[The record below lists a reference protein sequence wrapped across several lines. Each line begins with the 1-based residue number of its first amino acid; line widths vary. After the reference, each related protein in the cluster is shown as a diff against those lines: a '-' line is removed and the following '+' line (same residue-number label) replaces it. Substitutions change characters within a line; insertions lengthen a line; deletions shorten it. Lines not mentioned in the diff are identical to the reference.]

1 MNAAAVTE
9 ITSAVDFATVITG
22 IGVIA
27 AAVALVLIS
36 MKGAKLLLGM
46 IR

>member
-1 MNAAAVTE
+1 MDAAAVTA
-9 ITSAVDFATVITG
+9 IVSSVDFDTVVTG
-22 IGVIA
+22 IGAIA

-36 MKGAKLLLGM
+36 IKGAKLLLGM